1 MILRLLESIYART
14 VARRRE
20 RCLHEVW
27 HAPEEVKVISVGNL
41 TMGGTGKTPAVQWLA
56 RELSAYGKVA
66 VVGRGYRGSLSD
78 KGAVASDGKSTF
90 HNSVEVGDEALL
102 HARALP
108 GIPIL
113 IGRDRVQAVQMA
125 IDQFQ
130 PQFIVLDD
138 AFQYWS
144 LGRDCDIVLLDA
156 ARPFDNQHTLPLGKL
171 RELPEALER
180 ADITVLTRCGGQ
192 RPALLE
198 RSRRQISGYC
208 EAPLFLS
215 DHQPVDL
222 RNETDGSAKDL
233 KTLHGAKVLSVT
245 AIANNNAWKQ
255 QLRELG
261 AEVVTNLARRDHHH
275 WQATELQNAV
285 QRARNAGANMI
296 ITTEKDA
303 VKIDPAW
310 CHPLPLFSVRIDWHL
325 ENEAGFR
332 QQLREQLKLL

>member
-1 MILRLLESIYART
+1 MLLRFLESVYAGA

-20 RCLHEVW
+20 RCLLEAW
-27 HAPEEVKVISVGNL
+27 RAPDGVRVISVGNL

-56 RELSAYGKVA
+56 RDLSSRGSVA
-66 VVGRGYRGSLSD
+66 VVGRGYRGSLSE
-78 KGAVASDGKSTF
+78 KGAVVSDGKSTF
-90 HNSVEVGDEALL
+90 HGSAEAGDEALL

-108 GIPIL
+108 GVPMV
-113 IGRDRVQAVQMA
+113 IGRDRVRAVQMA
-125 IDQFQ
+125 IEEFH

-144 LGRDCDIVLLDA
+144 LARDCDIVLLDA

-180 ADITVLTRCGGQ
+180 ANITVLTRCNGIN
-192 RPALLE
+192 PALLE
-198 RSRRQISGYC
+198 RSRRKISGYG

-215 DHQPVDL
+215 DHHPVDL
-222 RNETDGSAKDL
+222 RNETDGSTREL
-233 KTLHGAKVLSVT
+233 KSLRGAKVLSVS
-245 AIANNNAWKQ
+245 AIANHHAWKA
-255 QLRELG
+255 QLRALG
-261 AEVVTNLARRDHHH
+261 CDIVTALTRRDHHH
-275 WQATELQNAV
+275 WKAEELQRAV
-285 QRARNAGANMI
+285 RRAQNAGAGMI

-310 CHPLPLFSVRIDWHL
+310 CHPLPLFSVRIAWQL

-332 QQLREQLKLL
+332 DQLLARLGLS